1 MAEESE
7 PEVAKPRSR
16 RWLAVIILTLAVDA
30 AGLTFFILYRAM
42 KNERIVKDFK
52 ASIRSDWEIIG
63 DEANELEAGMSLTA
77 SPSDLPKLSK
87 ASDEMRHE
95 VQGIIARRKQ
105 TSTPSGYAEVLDR
118 GETAL
123 ASLDSY
129 LGMVSSLTRSTN
141 AETIGQNPSLL
152 ENRARRARSD
162 MGDFLSDATF
172 LKGSI
177 PGDLFQAGSVIQDAL
192 EPPGNAVNEQEREDV
207 YKAVDTFMT
216 ADIKNFETEVI
227 WSLVSSRKNMAL
239 EMMGVT
245 KETVLGNWRAAWGND
260 KQEDF
265 FVSKSQIDFPAADS
279 EGVKVVVY
287 LEKGSPKIEHVR
299 LVKEATGW
307 KIDSYP
313 FVGWL

>member
-1 MAEESE
+1 MAEEPE
-7 PEVAKPRSR
+7 HEVAKPRSR

-63 DEANELEAGMSLTA
+63 DEANELEAGMSLTE

-105 TSTPSGYAEVLDR
+105 TSPPSGYAEVLDR
-118 GETAL
+118 EETAL

-141 AETIGQNPSLL
+141 ADTIGQNPSLL
-152 ENRARRARSD
+152 ENRARNARSD

-177 PGDLFQAGSVIQDAL
+177 PGDLFRRGAL
-192 EPPGNAVNEQEREDV
+192 F
-207 YKAVDTFMT
+207 KT
-216 ADIKNFETEVI
+216 
-227 WSLVSSRKNMAL
+227 
-239 EMMGVT
+239 
-245 KETVLGNWRAAWGND
+245 
-260 KQEDF
+260 
-265 FVSKSQIDFPAADS
+265 
-279 EGVKVVVY
+279 
-287 LEKGSPKIEHVR
+287 H
-299 LVKEATGW
+299 
-307 KIDSYP
+307 
-313 FVGWL
+313 